1 MRSENT
7 GEEKKQQSEEKSIS
21 KFFFKGVRKK
31 DHGKCNHTPSCY
43 LAEPVVFGTF
53 IQHKAKLVITVT

>member
-1 MRSENT
+1 MRGENT
-7 GEEKKQQSEEKSIS
+7 REEKKQQSKKEAIG

-31 DHGKCNHTPSCY
+31 DHRKGNHTPSGY

-53 IQHKAKLVITVT
+53 IQHIWQS

>member
-1 MRSENT
+1 MRGKNT
-7 GEEKKQQSEEKSIS
+7 REKEEQQSKKETIS
-21 KFFFKGVRKK
+21 KFLFKGVRKK
-31 DHGKCNHTPSCY
+31 DHGKCNHTPSGY